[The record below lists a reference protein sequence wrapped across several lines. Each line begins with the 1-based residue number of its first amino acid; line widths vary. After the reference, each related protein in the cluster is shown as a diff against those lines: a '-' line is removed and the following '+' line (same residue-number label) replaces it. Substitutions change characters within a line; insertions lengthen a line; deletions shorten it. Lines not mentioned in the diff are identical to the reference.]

1 MLDSILRFA
10 LRQRLLVLIATA
22 ILIAVGLW
30 AMKRLPVDAFPD
42 VTNVQIQIL
51 TQAPGMAPTEVEKL
65 VTFPIETTMAGLP
78 RLDQVRSLSKIGL
91 SVITVAFQDGVDIY
105 FARQQVFERLQQ
117 AKESLPEGIEP
128 QMGPITTGL
137 GEIFQ
142 YILEGE
148 GRDLTE
154 LRAIQDWI
162 IRPLLRT
169 VPGVADINSF
179 GGKVKQYEVVID
191 PDKLRSLDLTIRDVF
206 EAVES
211 NNVTAGAGYI
221 EHRDEQYMVRGLGLA
236 KSISDLSAIV
246 IASRGGTPIHVHDV
260 ADVRI
265 GSEPRQGATTYD
277 GKGEAVAGIV
287 MMLKG
292 ASGKEVVSAV
302 KGKVEAIEKSLPE
315 GVKLVPYYD
324 RTALVEKVIE
334 TVRTNLLEGGLLVI
348 LVLFYFLG
356 NFRGA
361 LIVAV
366 VIPLSMLFSFLGMKW
381 VGLSANL
388 MTLGAIDF
396 GMIVD
401 GSVVMVEN
409 TVRRLSERKKNEGSL
424 IETVYLSARE
434 VSRPIVFGVTIIIIV
449 YLPIVTLTGMEG
461 KMFAPMAFTVGFAL
475 LGSLILTMTL
485 VPTLCSFFFRGKVKE
500 SDPFLLRMIRK
511 AYLPFLRRSLSHPK
525 ITLAVTSLALVSSLA
540 LAPYLGSE
548 FLPSL
553 DEGSIAI
560 QSFRIPS
567 VSLTYSV
574 DTAAEVEKAVLSFP
588 EAEQVVSRAGRA
600 EIANDPMGVEIS
612 DIFVSLKPRSEWQT
626 ARSKE
631 ELVSKIRERLEK
643 IPGMT
648 FSFSQPIAL
657 RVDELVSGVKS
668 QVAVKIFGEDMEV
681 LKKKGEE
688 IAEIL
693 EQVRGAED
701 VMVEKVTGLGYL
713 DVEIDREAIARYGI
727 HIADI
732 QEILEVA
739 IGGKKAS
746 ELFEGEKRFSVA
758 VRFPVNKFNSPEEIG
773 EIPVPAPAG
782 ARIPLKHLARIY
794 TEVGPAQISRESG
807 SRRIVVESNVSGRD
821 LGSFVSEAQKAI
833 DAKIE
838 LPPGYFI
845 AWGGQFEN
853 QQRAMARLSVIVPI
867 CLILI
872 FILLFS
878 TFGLVR
884 QAFLIILNVP
894 FALIGG
900 IVALLLRGL
909 PLSVSGAIGFIA
921 LFGVAV
927 LNGIVMVS
935 YFNKL
940 RQEGMELGDAIM
952 EGASVRLRP
961 VLMTALVASLG
972 FVPMALS
979 HGTGAEVQRPLA
991 TVVIGGLISSTFLTL
1006 VVLPTI
1012 YRWMEARIER
1022 RNMNNGDKES
1032 ETEAS
1037 NQGEKQDTL

>member
-1 MLDSILRFA
+1 MLDSILQFA

-22 ILIAVGLW
+22 ILIGTGLW

-51 TQAPGMAPTEVEKL
+51 SQAPGMAPTEVEKL

-117 AKESLPEGIEP
+117 AKESLPKGIEP

-148 GRDLTE
+148 GRDIRE
-154 LRAIQDWI
+154 IRAIQDWI

-191 PDKLRSLDLTIRDVF
+191 PDKLKSFDLTVRHVY

-221 EHRDEQYMVRGLGLA
+221 EHREEQYMVRGLGLA
-236 KSISDLSAIV
+236 KSIEDLKEIV
-246 IASRGGTPIHVHDV
+246 VTSRGGTPIHVHDV
-260 ADVRI
+260 AEVSL

-292 ASGKEVVSAV
+292 ASGKEVVTGV
-302 KGKVEAIEKSLPE
+302 KKKVEAIQKSLPE

-334 TVRTNLLEGGLLVI
+334 TVRTNLLEGGLLVVVI
-348 LVLFYFLG
+348 LFYFLG
-356 NFRGA
+356 NIRGG
-361 LIVAV
+361 LIVAL
-366 VIPLSMLFSFLGMKW
+366 VIPLSMLFSFLGMHW
-381 VGLSANL
+381 AGLSANL

-409 TVRRLSERKKNEGSL
+409 TVRHLSERKKGAGPL
-424 IETVYLSARE
+424 IQSIYLSAKE
-434 VSRPIVFGVTIIIIV
+434 VARPIVFGVAIIIIV

-485 VPTLCSFFFRGKVKE
+485 VPALCSFLLKGKVKE
-500 SDPFLLRMIRK
+500 SDPLLLRLIRK
-511 AYLPFLRRSLSHPK
+511 AYLPFLRRSLSHPG
-525 ITLAVTSLALVSSLA
+525 ITLAATTVA
-540 LAPYLGSE
+540 LAGSLVLVPFLGSE

-560 QSFRIPS
+560 QSFRLPS

-574 DTAAEVEKAVLSFP
+574 DTAAEVEKGVRSFP
-588 EAEQVVSRAGRA
+588 EVTQVISRAGRA

-626 ARSKE
+626 TKDKE
-631 ELVSKIRERLEK
+631 KLVSMMRERLEK
-643 IPGMT
+643 IPGMS

-681 LKKKGEE
+681 LKTKGEE
-688 IAEIL
+688 IARIL
-693 EQVRGAED
+693 ESIRGAED

-713 DVEIDREAIARYGI
+713 EVDINRDAIARYGI
-727 HIADI
+727 HVADI
-732 QEILEVA
+732 QDTLEVA
-739 IGGKKAS
+739 VGGKKVS
-746 ELFEGEKRFSVA
+746 ELFEGEKRFAVA
-758 VRFPVNKFNSPEEIG
+758 VRYPVSGFNSPEKIG
-773 EIPVPAPAG
+773 EIWVPAPNG

-821 LGSFVSEAQKAI
+821 IGSFVSDAQKAI
-833 DAKIE
+833 EAKVK

-845 AWGGQFEN
+845 TWGGQFEN

-900 IVALLLRGL
+900 IVALFLRGL

-940 RQEGMELGDAIM
+940 RQEGFALTEAIT
-952 EGASVRLRP
+952 EGAAVRLRP

-1006 VVLPTI
+1006 VVLPTL
-1012 YRWMEARIER
+1012 YRWWEARVEKRQNNTNNARIE
-1022 RNMNNGDKES
+1022 
-1032 ETEAS
+1032 S
-1037 NQGEKQDTL
+1037 NTPVQAEEGQ

>member
-1 MLDSILRFA
+1 MLDSILQFS

-22 ILIAVGLW
+22 ILIGTGLW
-30 AMKRLPVDAFPD
+30 AMRRLPVDAFPD

-51 TQAPGMAPTEVEKL
+51 SQAPGMAPTEVEKL

-91 SVITVAFQDGVDIY
+91 SVVTVAFQDGVDIY

-117 AKESLPEGIEP
+117 AKESLPKGIEP

-148 GRDLTE
+148 GREITE
-154 LRAIQDWI
+154 IRAIQDWI

-191 PDKLRSLDLTIRDVF
+191 PDKLKSFDLTIRDVY

-211 NNVTAGAGYI
+211 NNITAGAGYI

-236 KSISDLSAIV
+236 KSTEDLKEIV
-246 IASRGGTPIHVHDV
+246 VTSRGGTPIHVHDV
-260 ADVRI
+260 AEVSI

-277 GKGEAVAGIV
+277 GKGETVAGIV

-292 ASGKEVVSAV
+292 ASGKEVVTGV
-302 KGKVEAIEKSLPE
+302 KEKVETIQKSLPE

-334 TVRTNLLEGGLLVI
+334 TVRTNLLEGGLLVVLI
-348 LVLFYFLG
+348 LFYFLG
-356 NFRGA
+356 NIRGA
-361 LIVAV
+361 LIVAL
-366 VIPLSMLFSFLGMKW
+366 VIPLSMLFSFLGMHW
-381 VGLSANL
+381 AGLSANL

-409 TVRRLSERKKNEGSL
+409 TVRHLSERKKGAGSL
-424 IETVYLSARE
+424 IQAIYLSARE
-434 VSRPIVFGVTIIIIV
+434 VARPIVFGVAIIIIV

-485 VPTLCSFFFRGKVKE
+485 VPALCSFLLKGRVKE
-500 SDPFLLRMIRK
+500 SDPLLLRLIRR
-511 AYLPFLRRSLSHPK
+511 AYLPFLKRSLSHPA
-525 ITLAVTSLALVSSLA
+525 ITLAATTVA
-540 LAPYLGSE
+540 LAGSLVLVPFLGSE

-553 DEGSIAI
+553 DEGSIAV
-560 QSFRIPS
+560 QSFRLPS
-567 VSLTYSV
+567 VSLSYSV
-574 DTAAEVEKAVLSFP
+574 DTAAEVEKAIRSFP
-588 EAEQVVSRAGRA
+588 EVTQVISRAGRA

-626 ARSKE
+626 TKDKE
-631 ELVSKIRERLEK
+631 TLVSMMRERLEK
-643 IPGMT
+643 IPGMS

-668 QVAVKIFGEDMEV
+668 QVAVKIFGEDMAV
-681 LKKKGEE
+681 LKTKGEE
-688 IAEIL
+688 ISRIL
-693 EQVRGAED
+693 ETIRGAED

-713 DVEIDREAIARYGI
+713 EVDINRDAIARYGI

-732 QEILEVA
+732 QDTLEVA
-739 IGGKKAS
+739 VGGKKVS

-758 VRFPVNKFNSPEEIG
+758 VRYPVSGFNSPEKIG
-773 EIPVPAPAG
+773 EIWVPAPSG

-794 TEVGPAQISRESG
+794 TEVGPAQISRENG

-821 LGSFVSEAQKAI
+821 IGSFVSDAQKAI
-833 DAKIE
+833 EAQVQ
-838 LPPGYFI
+838 LPPGTFI
-845 AWGGQFEN
+845 TWGGQFEN

-900 IVALLLRGL
+900 IVALFLRGL
-909 PLSVSGAIGFIA
+909 PLSVSAAIGFIA

-940 RQEGMELGDAIM
+940 RQEGFELSEAITQ
-952 EGASVRLRP
+952 GAAVRLRP

-1006 VVLPTI
+1006 VVLPTL
-1012 YRWMEARIER
+1012 YRWWEARVER
-1022 RNMNNGDKES
+1022 NQSSNGRIES
-1032 ETEAS
+1032 EAPVQAEEG
-1037 NQGEKQDTL
+1037 Q